1 MYLSLTSEHDA
12 WLLKSNSGEISS
24 YEINIIHLFLTATN
38 QDAVNTATRNLICTV
53 SFHMA
58 SILGLW
64 SLHSIIYGVAQHV
77 SQRALRLTKV

>member
-1 MYLSLTSEHDA
+1 MYLSLTSEHNV

-24 YEINIIHLFLTATN
+24 YKINIIRLLLTATN
-38 QDAVNTATRNLICTV
+38 QDAVNTATRNLTCTV

-64 SLHSIIYGVAQHV
+64 SLHSIIYGMVQHV
-77 SQRALRLTKV
+77 SQRVLGLTKV